1 MGLRVPQLKKSRSRK
16 TQGRFNWNEGIDMP
30 AFMFEKIAPPV
41 PPGPASAAKAHRGV
55 LIKLLDRLV
64 EARMKRAVREE
75 EAAVAREQ
83 KSSE

>member
-1 MGLRVPQLKKSRSRK
+1 
-16 TQGRFNWNEGIDMP
+16 
-30 AFMFEKIAPPV
+30 MFEKIAPPV